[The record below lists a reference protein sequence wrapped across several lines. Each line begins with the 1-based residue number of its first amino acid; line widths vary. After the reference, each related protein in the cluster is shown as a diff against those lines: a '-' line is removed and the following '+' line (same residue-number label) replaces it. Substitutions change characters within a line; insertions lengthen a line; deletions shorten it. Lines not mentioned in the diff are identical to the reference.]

1 MHRLSPLDAGFLIA
15 ETRETPMHVGGL
27 YLFRLPEGADETEFL
42 GGLCIG
48 RPALTDPG
56 GGVLRPS
63 AQAQPARGRGLLGAD
78 ERLDI
83 GLPRAPLGAAK
94 ASQYRE

>member
-42 GGLCIG
+42 GGLM
-48 RPALTDPG
+48 D
-56 GGVLRPS
+56 VLRSPTEWRR
-63 AQAQPARGRGLLGAD
+63 PFGHRLKLNPLGAAAYWEPD
-78 ERLDI
+78 ERLDVDYHV
-83 GLPRAPLGAAK
+83 RHSA
-94 ASQYRE
+94 